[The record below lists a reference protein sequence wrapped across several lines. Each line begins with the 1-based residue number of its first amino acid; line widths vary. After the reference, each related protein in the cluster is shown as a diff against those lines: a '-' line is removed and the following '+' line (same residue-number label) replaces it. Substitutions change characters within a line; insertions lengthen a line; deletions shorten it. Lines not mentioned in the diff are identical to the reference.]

1 MKSLQYYWYRS
12 SIFLWLL
19 LPVSWLY
26 CLIVFVR
33 RKLYQLNIKRSYD
46 CELPV
51 IVIGNISVGGT
62 GKTPL
67 LISLCSYLKEKGYRP
82 GVVSRG
88 YGGEFSGIKQVSD
101 ADTAKSVGDEPLMI
115 YNKTSVPVVV
125 SADRVAAVRY
135 LASNNQCDVV
145 LSDDGLQHYRMRRSF
160 EIAVVDSVRRF
171 GNGFCLPAGPLRER
185 PSRLDDVNMLIYN
198 GNTGISSGDCSYQL
212 DVEGLQRLGGD
223 EKKELGSFAGQSV
236 HAVAGIGYPM
246 KFFNQLRD
254 SGITVIEHPYPDHHS
269 YCQDDFAGWSDEC
282 IIMTDK
288 DAVKCCQL
296 SLSDAWVLS
305 VTAIFS
311 SELESSLSS
320 ELLPILNKQTAHAGP
335 IA

>member
-19 LPVSWLY
+19 LPLSWLY

-33 RKLYQLNIKRSYD
+33 RKLYQLNIKRSYG
-46 CELPV
+46 CKLPV
-51 IVIGNISVGGT
+51 VVIGNISVGGT

-67 LISLCSYLKEKGYRP
+67 LISLCGYLKEKGYSP

-88 YGGEFSGIKQVSD
+88 YGGEFSGIKQISD

-115 YNKTSVPVVV
+115 YKKTSVPVVV
-125 SADRVAAVRY
+125 GADRVAAARY

-171 GNGFCLPAGPLRER
+171 GNGLCLPAGPLRER
-185 PSRLDDVNMLIYN
+185 PSRLNDVNMLVYN
-198 GNTGISSGDCSYQL
+198 GNTGIGSGDCSYQL
-212 DVEGLQRLGGD
+212 EVKGLQRLVGD
-223 EKKELGSFAGQSV
+223 EKKEVGSFAGQTV
-236 HAVAGIGYPM
+236 HAVAGIGNPM
-246 KFFNQLRD
+246 RFFNQLRD

-282 IIMTDK
+282 IIMTEK

-320 ELLPILNKQTAHAGP
+320 ELLPILNKQTAHTSP

>member
-1 MKSLQYYWYRS
+1 MKSLQYYWYQS

-26 CLIVFVR
+26 CLIIFVR

-46 CELPV
+46 CEIPV

-67 LISLCSYLKEKGYRP
+67 LISLCDYLKEKGFSP

-115 YNKTSVPVVV
+115 YKKTSVPVVV
-125 SADRVAAVRY
+125 GTDRVAAVRY
-135 LASNNQCDVV
+135 LVSNNQCDVV

-185 PSRLDDVNMLIYN
+185 RSRLNDVNMLIYN
-198 GNTGISSGDCSYQL
+198 GDTGIKSDEYSYQL
-212 DVEGLQRLGGD
+212 EITGLQRLSGT
-223 EKKELGSFAGQSV
+223 EKKELSSFAGRSV
-236 HAVAGIGYPM
+236 HAVAGIGNPSR
-246 KFFNQLRD
+246 FFKQLQD
-254 SGITVIEHPYPDHHS
+254 NDITVIEHPYPDHYS
-269 YCQDDFAGWSDEC
+269 YCQDDFADWGDEC
-282 IIMTDK
+282 IIMTEK
-288 DAVKCCQL
+288 DAVKCRQL
-296 SLSDAWVLS
+296 ALNDAWVLS
-305 VTAIFS
+305 VTAVFS

-320 ELLPILNKQTAHAGP
+320 KLLPILNK
-335 IA
+335 